1 MKLTLG
7 TEEVRFINLFEMLT
21 GAGAKDCIVDAE
33 NGRVIFVVSEGEIA
47 QAIGKGGSNV
57 HRVEM
62 KMNKKVDVIEFSK
75 DPLQFVRN
83 LLHPLKPKNVY
94 LAEKSTGE
102 KVINVEVERKDKGA
116 MFSGGKRLYNRLK
129 MLLNRY
135 HGISNIEV
143 Q

>member
-7 TEEVRFINLFEMLT
+7 TEEVRCINLFEMLT
-21 GAGAKDCIVDAE
+21 GAGAKDCIMD

-94 LAEKSTGE
+94 LAERSTGE
-102 KVINVEVERKDKGA
+102 KVVNVEVERKDKSA
-116 MFSGGKRLYNRLK
+116 IFASGKRLYNRLK

>member
-1 MKLTLG
+1 MTLG
-7 TEEVRFINLFEMLT
+7 TDEVRFINLFEMLT
-21 GAGAKDCIVDAE
+21 GAGAKDCIVDDE
-33 NGRVIFVVSEGEIA
+33 NERIIFVVSEGEIA
-47 QAIGKGGSNV
+47 QAIGKGGANV
-57 HRVEM
+57 HRVEV
-62 KMNKKVDVIEFSK
+62 KMNKKIDVIEYSK

-102 KVINVEVERKDKGA
+102 KVINVEVERKDKSVIFG
-116 MFSGGKRLYNRLK
+116 SGKRLYNRLK

>member
-1 MKLTLG
+1 VKLTLG

-33 NGRVIFVVSEGEIA
+33 NERVIFVVSEGEIA
-47 QAIGKGGSNV
+47 QAIGKGGANV
-57 HRVEM
+57 HRVET
-62 KMNKKVDVIEFSK
+62 KMNKKIDVIEYSK

-83 LLHPLKPKNVY
+83 LLHPIKPKNVY

-102 KVINVEVERKDKGA
+102 KVINVEVERRDKSA
-116 MFSGGKRLYNRLK
+116 IFASGKRLYNRLK

>member
-7 TEEVRFINLFEMLT
+7 TDEVRCINLFEMLT
-21 GAGAKDCIVDAE
+21 GAGAKDCIINE
-33 NGRVIFVVSEGEIA
+33 ERVTFVVSEGEIA

-57 HRVEM
+57 HRVES

-83 LLHPLKPKNVY
+83 LLHPIKPKNVY
-94 LAEKSTGE
+94 LAEKSSGE
-102 KVINVEVERKDKGA
+102 KVINVLVERKDKSA
-116 MFSGGKRLYNRLK
+116 IFSHSRRLYNRLK
-129 MLLNRY
+129 TFLNRY